1 MRLPSF
7 LLAYIFVLLV
17 EAAKR
22 GGSASL
28 SSPVGVG
35 VGEGVG
41 VDEGVGVVANS
52 VQLGLVLR
60 SATSGWR

>member
-1 MRLPSF
+1 M
-7 LLAYIFVLLV
+7 LAYIFGLFV
-17 EAAKR
+17 EGVKKIKR

-52 VQLGLVLR
+52 VQMGLVLR